1 MDEKNALPIDISDE
15 ELVKEIAALAR
26 LDFDEGEVKD
36 YASQMRAILDHFED
50 LKDIDLEGIDPT
62 VQINPVEIPLEDDCV
77 EKGLSRDK
85 ILNLSAKRRGDF
97 ISVPRIVNPED
108 EAGSGA

>member
-1 MDEKNALPIDISDE
+1 MDEKNSLPIDISDE

-26 LDFDEGEVKD
+26 LDFDEGEVKE

-62 VQINPVEIPLEDDCV
+62 VQINPVEIPLEDDFV
-77 EKGLSRDK
+77 EKGLSRNK
-85 ILNLSAKRRGDF
+85 ILNLGSRRRGDF

-108 EAGSGA
+108 EAGLGA

>member
-1 MDEKNALPIDISDE
+1 MDEKNGLSMNISDE

-26 LDFDEGEVKD
+26 LDFDEGEVKG
-36 YASQMRAILDHFED
+36 YAAQMRAILDHFED
-50 LKDIDLEGIDPT
+50 LKEIDLEGIDPT
-62 VQINPVEIPLEDDCV
+62 VQINPVEIPLEDDFV
-77 EKGLSRDK
+77 EKGLSRDNV
-85 ILNLSAKRRGDF
+85 LNLGGRRRGDF

>member
-1 MDEKNALPIDISDE
+1 MDEKNGLQMEISDE

-26 LDFDEGEVKD
+26 LDFDEDEAKD
-36 YASQMRAILDHFED
+36 YAAQMRAILDHFED
-50 LKDIDLEGIDPT
+50 LNEIDLEGIDPT
-62 VQINPVEIPLEDDCV
+62 VQINPVEIPLEDDYI

-85 ILNLSAKRRGDF
+85 TLNLSARRRGDF